1 MADGDNLLGDGVNVA
16 ARLEGLA
23 EPGGICVRRA
33 VRNQVRDK
41 LPLAFE
47 DLGEVAVKNIA
58 RPVRVFRVVLDSEAP
73 RKRVAPIKKLSERWR
88 WPAVAVAAVVLVLVV
103 IVTTWF
109 RPWAPEPSFDT
120 SPLSAESS
128 IAVLPFTNLSK
139 NPEEDYFSDGITDDI
154 ITDLSKFH
162 DLFVIASNS
171 TFTYKGKPVDVKK
184 VGRELGVRYVLEGS
198 VQRSDKRVRINAQL
212 IDVST
217 ARHLWSERYEDA
229 IDDIFDLQDRITRR
243 VVGTLAVRLTDIELD
258 RVSAKPT
265 RNLEAYD
272 YVLKGKALVALLT
285 RAEIFEA
292 REMFRR
298 AIKLDPSYSSAYAG
312 LGFTYLNAVL
322 YGWAVSPNRAVER
335 AYELAQKS
343 LSLDGTNV
351 AAHRLLGRVYV
362 LRKQYDLAIVELERA
377 IVLNPNDAASYAHQ
391 GVVLIWSSRPDGAI
405 LSLETALR
413 FDPNMDMEG
422 LLHLGLA
429 YYLKGRYAD
438 AIRILERGLG
448 RSPDYVY
455 GHIVLAAA
463 YGQTGRLDAAVR
475 ETEEVKRL
483 DPFFEVED
491 YGRLFRDSTHAA
503 RVIEGLRK
511 AGLE

>member
-1 MADGDNLLGDGVNVA
+1 
-16 ARLEGLA
+16 
-23 EPGGICVRRA
+23 
-33 VRNQVRDK
+33 
-41 LPLAFE
+41 
-47 DLGEVAVKNIA
+47 
-58 RPVRVFRVVLDSEAP
+58 
-73 RKRVAPIKKLSERWR
+73 
-88 WPAVAVAAVVLVLVV
+88 
-103 IVTTWF
+103 
-109 RPWAPEPSFDT
+109 
-120 SPLSAESS
+120 
-128 IAVLPFTNLSK
+128 
-139 NPEEDYFSDGITDDI
+139 
-154 ITDLSKFH
+154 
-162 DLFVIASNS
+162 
-171 TFTYKGKPVDVKK
+171 
-184 VGRELGVRYVLEGS
+184 
-198 VQRSDKRVRINAQL
+198 
-212 IDVST
+212 
-217 ARHLWSERYEDA
+217 
-229 IDDIFDLQDRITRR
+229 
-243 VVGTLAVRLTDIELD
+243 
-258 RVSAKPT
+258 
-265 RNLEAYD
+265 
-272 YVLKGKALVALLT
+272 
-285 RAEIFEA
+285 
-292 REMFRR
+292 MFRR
-298 AIKLDPSYSSAYAG
+298 AIELDPSYSSAYAG

-483 DPFFEVED
+483 DPFFEVEE